1 MTQRMG
7 DGQPRPFDWL
17 KQQSSS
23 FSNSF
28 KYDFP
33 AAKINFKNIWYRS
46 LKIRNKW
53 NITLWFLLE
62 NIDGQQSLI
71 RKKRVCA
78 GSTYKYSPHPLHP
91 LEPPPPLVGERGG
104 EKRIDEERG
113 AWPLPSCLFGRKKN
127 AGLYMYSLQT
137 CMQLKNSNAVRIR
150 FFWLIIAGRY

>member
-113 AWPLPSCLFGRKKN
+113 AWPLPSCLLAYLVERKMPAYICTVYKHVCSWKT
-127 AGLYMYSLQT
+127 LTQWESD
-137 CMQLKNSNAVRIR
+137 S
-150 FFWLIIAGRY
+150 FDWL